1 MITKSNT
8 NEINFCALFTYKSV
22 HIKTFQLQRL
32 LYTCLY
38 KNKFAGFLASPPN
51 KPLPQF
57 AVIHQIFFFCTA
69 FNCHNIASLKSLRS
83 DMMLC
88 DAR

>member
-32 LYTCLY
+32 LYTRLY
-38 KNKFAGFLASPPN
+38 KSSVCWLLS
-51 KPLPQF
+51 
-57 AVIHQIFFFCTA
+57 
-69 FNCHNIASLKSLRS
+69 IAAK
-83 DMMLC
+83 
-88 DAR
+88 